1 MQELGVPVAVVEDEH
16 QFVLGH
22 GILWTGT
29 DKDIAVELMKKV
41 QAQFPEFKFTCS
53 FDLSFYSPEVRQ
65 ELDHLLEVTGMS
77 KKGYLD
83 KAERARQNTTA
94 YKEARKEHSAV
105 ESCMNNL
112 NHRRMDVVREVSQEA
127 FTRAVALSVV
137 GANLHRLGAIIR
149 AQERERRK
157 RQRLR
162 RAA

>member
-1 MQELGVPVAVVEDEH
+1 
-16 QFVLGH
+16 
-22 GILWTGT
+22 
-29 DKDIAVELMKKV
+29 
-41 QAQFPEFKFTCS
+41 
-53 FDLSFYSPEVRQ
+53 
-65 ELDHLLEVTGMS
+65 MS